1 MTEEN
6 RIGAGMDPTELWSQ
20 WYETGTK
27 MWSEVMQ
34 GAQESYVDPYGLYRQ
49 WFENMGQMRGQ
60 MMGAAGAVA
69 EGQES
74 PVPTDPQEMWSKWVN
89 ATLEGWQKAA
99 GLGTEIMSMTPQW
112 MQMMDQMRQNLTKV
126 QTMPNDPLE
135 LAVQWY
141 GATSGPVSE
150 FVQDVIERE
159 EFLDISSRFMQN
171 YASMHKVFGRNSEEY
186 LQNLQMPARSDVTRV
201 ASLVVALEDKVDR
214 LEETFDDFSY
224 GYQEPATAE
233 SIQALDKRLE
243 SIAKPD
249 ERLDRLEAL
258 EGRINGVEG
267 KLDQLLAAVE
277 GISTNGSG
285 GATAVGEAASQTEQ
299 PQAEQS
305 EPEESQEIKATD
317 AALRKAGELGV
328 DLATV
333 DGTGAD
339 GQITVGDVREK
350 GDS

>member
-1 MTEEN
+1 
-6 RIGAGMDPTELWSQ
+6 MDPTELWAQ
-20 WYETGTK
+20 WYEAGSK
-27 MWSEVMQ
+27 MWSEMMQ
-34 GAQESYVDPYGLYRQ
+34 GNGESYMDPYGLYRQ
-49 WFENMGQMRGQ
+49 WFENMGQMRDQ
-60 MMGAAGAVA
+60 MMGAAGATA

-74 PVPTDPQEMWSKWVN
+74 PVPADPQEMWSKWVN
-89 ATLEGWQKAA
+89 ASLEGWQKAA
-99 GLGTEIMSMTPQW
+99 GIGTEMMSMTPQW
-112 MQMMDQMRQNLTKV
+112 MQMVGQMRQNLLQV

-171 YASMHKVFGRNSEEY
+171 YASFYKILGRNSEEN
-186 LQNLQMPARSDVTRV
+186 LHNLQMPSRSDVTRV

-214 LEETFDDFSY
+214 LEETFDDFEY
-224 GYQEPATAE
+224 GHQEPATAE
-233 SIQALDKRLE
+233 SIEALDKRLD
-243 SIAKPD
+243 SLSAPD
-249 ERLDRLEAL
+249 ERLDRIEAL
-258 EGRINGVEG
+258 EGRLDSVEG

-285 GATAVGEAASQTEQ
+285 DAAAVEEPASQQSE
-299 PQAEQS
+299 QAEQ
-305 EPEESQEIKATD
+305 PQEIKATD
-317 AALRKAGELGV
+317 AARRKAEELNV
-328 DLATV
+328 DLTTV

-339 GQITVGDVREK
+339 GQITVDDVREK

>member
-1 MTEEN
+1 
-6 RIGAGMDPTELWSQ
+6 MDPTELWSQ

-49 WFENMGQMRGQ
+49 WFENMGQMRDQ
-60 MMGAAGAVA
+60 MMGAAGAAVD
-69 EGQES
+69 GQES

-89 ATLEGWQKAA
+89 TTLEGWQKAA
-99 GLGTEIMSMTPQW
+99 GIGTEMMSMTPQW
-112 MQMMDQMRQNLTKV
+112 MKMMDQMRQNLMQV
-126 QTMPNDPLE
+126 QAMPNDPLE

-171 YASMHKVFGRNSEEY
+171 YASWYKVLGHNSEES
-186 LQNLQMPARSDVTRV
+186 LHNLQMPSRSDVTRV

-214 LEETFDDFSY
+214 LEETFDDFEY

-233 SIQALDKRLE
+233 SIEALDKRLD

-249 ERLDRLEAL
+249 ERLDRIEAL
-258 EGRINGVEG
+258 EGRIDQVEG

-277 GISTNGSG
+277 GLSTNGSG
-285 GATAVGEAASQTEQ
+285 DATAVQEPQ
-299 PQAEQS
+299 QAEQ
-305 EPEESQEIKATD
+305 PQEIKATD
-317 AALRKAGELGV
+317 AARRKAQELGL

-333 DGTGAD
+333 NGTGAD
-339 GQITVGDVREK
+339 GQITVGDVRQK

>member
-6 RIGAGMDPTELWSQ
+6 RIGEGMDPAELWSQ
-20 WYETGTK
+20 WYETGSK
-27 MWSEVMQ
+27 MWSEVVQ
-34 GAQESYVDPYGLYRQ
+34 GAQENYVDPYGLYRQ
-49 WFENMGQMRGQ
+49 WFENMGPLWDQ
-60 MMGAAGAVA
+60 MMGAAGAA
-69 EGQES
+69 ADGQES
-74 PVPTDPQEMWSKWVN
+74 PVPTDPQEMWGKWVN
-89 ATLEGWQKAA
+89 ASLEGWQKAA
-99 GLGTEIMSMTPQW
+99 GIGTQMMSMTPQW
-112 MQMMDQMRQNLTKV
+112 MRMMDQMRQNLMQV

-171 YASMHKVFGRNSEEY
+171 YASAYKVFGRNSEEY
-186 LQNLQMPARSDVTRV
+186 LHNLQMPTRSDVTRV

-214 LEETFDDFSY
+214 LEETFDEFEY

-233 SIQALDKRLE
+233 SIQAL
-243 SIAKPD
+243 
-249 ERLDRLEAL
+249 
-258 EGRINGVEG
+258 EGRIDRVEG

-277 GISTNGSG
+277 GISANGSG
-285 GATAVGEAASQTEQ
+285 EAATVEAPGPQPEQ
-299 PQAEQS
+299 P
-305 EPEESQEIKATD
+305 EETKATD
-317 AALRKAGELGV
+317 AARRKAQELGV

-333 DGTGAD
+333 NGTGAD
-339 GQITVGDVREK
+339 GQITVGDVRQK

>member
-1 MTEEN
+1 MTEESG
-6 RIGAGMDPTELWSQ
+6 IGAGMDPTELWAQ
-20 WYETGTK
+20 WFETGSK

-34 GAQESYVDPYGLYRQ
+34 GSQESYVDPYGIYRQ
-49 WFENMGQMRGQ
+49 WFENMGQMRDQ
-60 MMGAAGAVA
+60 MMGAAGA
-69 EGQES
+69 EGQET
-74 PVPTDPQEMWSKWVN
+74 PVGTDPQEIWGKWVD
-89 ATLEGWQKAA
+89 ATLEGWQKAT
-99 GLGTEIMSMTPQW
+99 GIGTEMMSMTPRW
-112 MQMMDQMRQNLTKV
+112 MQMMDQTRQNLLQV
-126 QTMPNDPLE
+126 QAMPNDPLK

-159 EFLDISSRFMQN
+159 EFLDVSSRFMQN
-171 YASMHKVFGRNSEEY
+171 YASVYKVFGHNSEEQ
-186 LQNLQMPARSDVTRV
+186 LHNLQMPSRSDVTRV

-214 LEETFDDFSY
+214 LEETFDDFEY

-233 SIQALDKRLE
+233 SISALDKRLD

-249 ERLDRLEAL
+249 ERLDRIEAL
-258 EGRINGVEG
+258 EGRIDSVEG

-285 GATAVGEAASQTEQ
+285 DATVVEEVASQTEQ

-317 AALRKAGELGV
+317 AARRKAGELGV

-339 GQITVGDVREK
+339 GQITVGDVRKK

>member
-1 MTEEN
+1 MN
-6 RIGAGMDPTELWSQ
+6 PTELWAQ

-49 WFENMGQMRGQ
+49 WFENMGQMRDQ
-60 MMGAAGAVA
+60 MMGAAGAAA

-89 ATLEGWQKAA
+89 ASLEGWQKAS
-99 GLGTEIMSMTPQW
+99 GIGTQVMSMTPQW
-112 MQMMDQMRQNLTKV
+112 MQMMGQMRQNLMQV

-171 YASMHKVFGRNSEEY
+171 YASAYKTLGRNSEEN
-186 LQNLQMPARSDVTRV
+186 LHNLQMPSRSDVTRV

-214 LEETFDDFSY
+214 LEETFDDFEY
-224 GYQEPATAE
+224 GYQEPATAQ
-233 SIQALDKRLE
+233 SIEALDKRLD

-249 ERLDRLEAL
+249 ERLDRIEAL
-258 EGRINGVEG
+258 EGRIDSVEG

-285 GATAVGEAASQTEQ
+285 DATAVEAPEPQPEQ
-299 PQAEQS
+299 PQE
-305 EPEESQEIKATD
+305 EIKATD
-317 AALRKAGELGV
+317 AARRKAGELDV
-328 DLATV
+328 DLAAV
-333 DGTGAD
+333 NGTGAD